1 MKKVLSIILTL
12 ALVLSFAFAQGA
24 TDDGVYSGVTDN
36 AYRPG
41 NSAYYDGLNY
51 SIFRNPSDLANPR
64 LRVQG
69 LDIDT
74 LSFNYAKALQNRSV
88 AESLSNIT
96 KFDWDKKNWINYI
109 MGLFTEVGSGYN
121 SIVAGGFGTGAQIGN
136 FGFGVNAN
144 VEVKS
149 MPRIKEDG
157 TLDTD
162 KKSILGNGYLP
173 VLDAAITFGY
183 GMRIIEQDVY
193 SLDVGASVHIAEKI
207 YMLQINYD
215 KVSDLINKTASFDS
229 LPSRG
234 GLGFPID
241 VSPTLGFFG
250 QRLNVSLMANNL
262 NGYYSMKWYENF
274 KKAAS
279 FDGGERAYT
288 LYTPWSL
295 SASVIYNPRLGA
307 VNPTVGLE
315 ITCLNLYLQNDYN
328 KARPFMELL
337 KYVHLSATVDLFG
350 IGSVKA
356 SYKYGYPE
364 LGIGAGFLGSK
375 MELVYGYREA
385 GKDYGDKPVDYM
397 SFRVRL
403 AYDK

>member
-1 MKKVLSIILTL
+1 MKKAISIILTL
-12 ALVLSFAFAQGA
+12 VLVLSFAYAQGA

-36 AYRPG
+36 SFRP
-41 NSAYYDGLNY
+41 SDSSYLDGLNY
-51 SIFRNPSDLANPR
+51 SLFRNPSDLANPR

-69 LDIDT
+69 LDIDS

-88 AESLSNIT
+88 AESLANIT
-96 KFDWDKKNWINYI
+96 KFDWDRKNWINYI
-109 MGLFTEVGSGYN
+109 MGLFTEVGTGYN
-121 SIVAGGFGTGAQIGN
+121 SIVAGGFGTGAQLGN
-136 FGFGVNAN
+136 FGFGVNMN

-149 MPRIKEDG
+149 MPRIKDDG
-157 TLDTD
+157 TLDPD

-173 VLDAAITFGY
+173 VLDAAVTFGY
-183 GMRIIEQDVY
+183 GVRILDLDDI
-193 SLDVGASVHIAEKI
+193 SLDLGATARIAEKL

-215 KVSDLINKTASFDS
+215 KVSDLINKTASFDD
-229 LPSRG
+229 LPARG
-234 GLGFPID
+234 GIAFPVD
-241 VSPTLGFFG
+241 VAATLGFFG

-262 NGYYSMKWYENF
+262 NGYYRMREYDNF

-279 FDGGERAYT
+279 FDGGHDVYT

-295 SASVIYNPRLGA
+295 SAAVIYDPRLGV

-315 ITCLNLYLQNDYN
+315 ITGLNQYLENDIH
-328 KARPFMELL
+328 KTRPLMELL
-337 KYVHLSATVDLFG
+337 KYVNLSASVDLFG

-364 LGIGAGFLGSK
+364 LGIGAGYLGSR

-385 GKDYGDKPVDYM
+385 GKEYGDKPVDYM
-397 SFRVRL
+397 TFRVRL

>member
-24 TDDGVYSGVTDN
+24 TDDGVYSGVTN
-36 AYRPG
+36 KSYRPG
-41 NSAYYDGLNY
+41 DSAYYDGLNY
-51 SIFRNPSDLANPR
+51 GLFRNPSDFANSR

-74 LSFNYAKALQNRSV
+74 LSFNYAKAIQNKSV
-88 AESLSNIT
+88 AESISNIT

-121 SIVAGGFGTGAQIGN
+121 SIVAGGFGMGAQLGN
-136 FGFGVNAN
+136 FGFGLNAN

-149 MPRIKEDG
+149 MPRILDDG
-157 TLDTD
+157 TLDTE
-162 KKSILGNGYLP
+162 KRSLLGNGYLP
-173 VLDAAITFGY
+173 VLDAALSLGY
-183 GMRIIEQDVY
+183 GIRVMDLDAI
-193 SLDVGASVHIAEKI
+193 SLDLGATAHVAEKL

-215 KVSDLINKTASFDS
+215 QVNDLIHKTAVFDD
-229 LPSRG
+229 LPARG
-234 GLGFPID
+234 GLAFPVDIAA
-241 VSPTLGFFG
+241 TLGFFG

-262 NGYYSMKWYENF
+262 NGYYYMKNYTNF
-274 KKAAS
+274 ANAAA
-279 FDGGERAYT
+279 FDGGTDEYT

-295 SASVIYNPRLGA
+295 SAAVIYDPRLGA

-315 ITCLNLYLQNDYN
+315 VTGINQYIQNDLY
-328 KARPFMELL
+328 KERPIMELM
-337 KYVHLSATVDLFG
+337 KYVHISATVDLFG

>member
-1 MKKVLSIILTL
+1 MKKVLSVILTL
-12 ALVLSFAFAQGA
+12 ALILSFASAQGA
-24 TDDGVYSGVTDN
+24 TDDGVYAGVTNN
-36 AYRPG
+36 AYRPAD
-41 NSAYYDGLNY
+41 SAYFDGLNY
-51 SIFRNPSDLANPR
+51 SLFRNPSDLANSR

-69 LDIDT
+69 LDLDSY
-74 LSFNYAKALQNRSV
+74 SFNYAKAIQNRSV
-88 AESLSNIT
+88 AQSISNIT

-121 SIVAGGFGTGAQIGN
+121 SIVAGGFGMGAQLGN
-136 FGFGVNAN
+136 IGFGVNAN

-157 TLDTD
+157 TLDTE

-173 VLDAAITFGY
+173 VLDAALSLGY
-183 GMRIIEQDVY
+183 GIRVMDLDDL
-193 SLDVGASVHIAEKI
+193 SLDIGATAHVAEKL

-215 KVSDLINKTASFDS
+215 KVYDLINKTAPFDD
-229 LPSRG
+229 LPARG
-234 GLGFPID
+234 GIAFPVDIAA
-241 VSPTLGFFG
+241 TLGFFG

-262 NGYYSMKWYENF
+262 NGYYYMKNYTNF
-274 KKAAS
+274 ANAAA
-279 FDGGERAYT
+279 FDGGTEEYT

-295 SASVIYNPRLGA
+295 SAAVIYNPRLGA
-307 VNPTVGLE
+307 VNPTVGFE
-315 ITCLNLYLQNDYN
+315 ITGINQYIQNDYY
-328 KARPFMELL
+328 KERPLMELM
-337 KYVHLSATVDLFG
+337 KYLHISATVDLFG

-385 GKDYGDKPVDYM
+385 GRNYGDKPVDYM

>member
-1 MKKVLSIILTL
+1 MKKALSIILAL

-24 TDDGVYSGVTDN
+24 TDDGVYAGVTNN
-36 AYRPG
+36 AYRPYD
-41 NSAYYDGLNY
+41 SAYFDGLNY
-51 SIFRNPSDLANPR
+51 SLFRNPSDLANTR

-74 LSFNYAKALQNRSV
+74 FSFNYAKALQNRSV
-88 AESLSNIT
+88 AESISNIT

-109 MGLFTEVGSGYN
+109 MGLFTEVGTGYN
-121 SIVAGGFGTGAQIGN
+121 SIVAGGLGIGAQLGN
-136 FGFGVNAN
+136 FAFGVNAN

-149 MPRIKEDG
+149 MPRIKDDG
-157 TLDTD
+157 TLDPD

-173 VLDAAITFGY
+173 VLDAALSLGY
-183 GMRIIEQDVY
+183 GFRVMDLDVIT
-193 SLDVGASVHIAEKI
+193 LDVGATAHVAEKL
-207 YMLQINYD
+207 YMLQVNYD
-215 KVSDLINKTASFDS
+215 KVSDLVHKDASFDD
-229 LPSRG
+229 LPARG
-234 GLGFPID
+234 GIAFPVDIAA
-241 VSPTLGFFG
+241 TLGFFG
-250 QRLNVSLMANNL
+250 QRLNVSLLVNNL
-262 NGYYSMKWYENF
+262 NGYYYMKDYTNF
-274 KKAAS
+274 KNAAS
-279 FDGGERAYT
+279 FDGGNNDYT

-295 SASVIYNPRLGA
+295 SAAVIFDPRLGS

-315 ITCLNLYLQNDYN
+315 ITGINRYIENDVY
-328 KARPFMELL
+328 KARPIMELM

-350 IGSVKA
+350 SGSVKA

-364 LGIGAGFLGSK
+364 LGIGAGFMGSK

-397 SFRVRL
+397 TFRVRL